1 MIIDNQISAGQ
12 IADILN
18 VSNRNIRIKA
28 LKEGWP
34 FNEVNNSSGGG
45 KKKFFLFNG
54 LPFDVQIKIIAA
66 KINCD
71 PDLLPPENLNE
82 NRCKDLLNK
91 WKSTSEGNRQRAYAR
106 HRIVEA
112 VQDFCLSNGYK
123 QTYGEKIFIVL
134 YRDHKAPGIDET
146 VYSQQKPFSKATIW
160 RWRRAYRED
169 GIFGLLMRYKTQAG
183 KFRAITPEIQVF
195 LIKHI
200 AQTPHIKHAHLFR
213 LVEKEF
219 TDFPSIKT
227 VERFV
232 NKWKDENPQKFSLM
246 ENANRYKNNYTAAF
260 GNASAGVDYFG
271 HTWEMDSTPADVITK
286 DGKRCTLIG
295 AIDVFSRMAVVVVA
309 ATSKSTAISLCMR
322 KALLQWGV
330 PERIKKDNGKDYQSA
345 HIKAITTA
353 LEIETPLL
361 AKYAGEEKPHIER
374 FFGTMA
380 IGLEELLPGFC
391 GHSVA
396 DRQAIRSRKTWASK
410 IMAPGVTV
418 EVPLTM
424 KELQEVISKWIKD
437 VYEHAPHKGIDDKSP
452 YEKFKTSKFFT
463 SKIRDERIL
472 DVLLAPV
479 SKSRVVQKKGIS
491 IDGVF
496 YHAPELIS
504 YIGTRVIARRD
515 FENAGL
521 IYVFRA
527 TTDEYICKA
536 TNEALQGKNLEEYMA
551 AKKRHEKDIKQA
563 VNALKKLGR
572 GSKTAVQI
580 LLEDNIEHPLE
591 NVVPFQTEADT
602 PAIQEA
608 QKAVNDTECFE
619 APQKSQ
625 TKPYTPKAIDP
636 LDSSWM
642 TKEDWDYAGEE
653 ALEFFEERKKK
664 ISI

>member
-1 MIIDNQISAGQ
+1 VKTELTAKE
-12 IADILN
+12 IAYFLG
-18 VSNRNIRIKA
+18 IKKQA
-28 LKEGWP
+28 VLLKSKNGNWP
-34 FNEVNNSSGGG
+34 YSEVQNPRGGG
-45 KKKFFLFNG
+45 FQRKFQFNG
-54 LPFDVQIKIIAA
+54 LPLDVQIKIIAA

-134 YRDHKAPGIDET
+134 YRDHKAPGIDEK
-146 VYSQQKPFSKATIW
+146 VYNQENSFSEATIR
-160 RWRRAYRED
+160 RWRKAYRKD
-169 GIFGLLMRYKTQAG
+169 GIFGLLTSYKTQAG
-183 KFRAITPEIQVF
+183 KSRAITPEIQVF
-195 LIKHI
+195 LIKNI
-200 AQTPHIKHAHLFR
+200 AQTPHIKPAHLFR
-213 LVEKEF
+213 LVQKEF

-227 VERFV
+227 IYRFI
-232 NKWKDENPQKFSLM
+232 NKWKSENPQIFSLL
-246 ENANRYKNNYTAAF
+246 ENPNHWKNNYMPAF
-260 GNASAGVDYFG
+260 GDASAGVDYFG

-295 AIDVFSRMAVVVVA
+295 AIDVFSRRTVVVVA
-309 ATSKSTAISLCMR
+309 PTSKSTAISLCMR
-322 KALLQWGV
+322 KALLQWGI

-345 HIKAITTA
+345 HITAITTA

-361 AKYAGEEKPHIER
+361 AKYAGEEKPYIER

-380 IGLEELLPGFC
+380 SGLEELLPGFC

-410 IMAPGVTV
+410 IMTPGVTV

-424 KELQEVISKWIKD
+424 KELQEVIGKWIKD
-437 VYEHAPHKGIDDKSP
+437 VYEHAPHKGINDKSP
-452 YEKFKTSKFFT
+452 YEKFKKSRFFP
-463 SKIRDERIL
+463 SKIRDKRIL

-479 SKSRVVQKKGIS
+479 SNPRVIRKKGIA

-536 TNEALQGKNLEEYMA
+536 TNEALQGENLEEYMA